1 MICAAHRLGLMVFVD
16 VVYNH
21 FGPEGNYLALYAPSF
36 FAPRETGWGQSL
48 DFGGVARRFFIENAL
63 YWLIEYHVDGL
74 RFDAVHAIHDETS
87 TAFPR

>member
-21 FGPEGNYLALYAPSF
+21 FGPEGNYLSLYAPNF

-63 YWLIEYHVDGL
+63 YWLIEYHIDGL
-74 RFDAVHAIHDETS
+74 RFDAVHAIHDDV